1 MGAGADRPW
10 AVGRLGRA
18 VAEPRA
24 PVLGW
29 STSASSTTSPV
40 SCSRVLVA
48 NGDNDRMVPM
58 RNSHQ
63 LAEQLPHAR
72 LGIDADAGRGF
83 LFQHPQDVAAEVQSF
98 LA

>member
-1 MGAGADRPW
+1 MGPSPPRGHGCRA
-10 AVGRLGRA
+10 GRA
-18 VAEPRA
+18 RPGLVHIAKLDLLAGIMQP
-24 PVLGW
+24 
-29 STSASSTTSPV
+29 
-40 SCSRVLVA
+40 VLVA

-63 LAEQLPHAR
+63 LAERLPHGR
-72 LGIDADAGRGF
+72 LRIDADAGRGF